1 MVKDATTRKAWLT
14 APRTLGISL
23 LVSSAVVNGL
33 PLEALAD
40 EVPGTVGISS
50 VPQETASVK
59 ASAEAVTPIAVVTDS
74 GKGTR
79 GLGLGRRENS
89 STLPQPR
96 RPTLQRGLI
105 SHSTENRYSNV
116 SSVAELTS
124 KEEDIDT
131 NKVQGTVATPPTTT
145 LEVTPVEA
153 SAVAPTLSDV
163 TSVTELSSAQEDIN
177 ANEPMSQTTNVSQL
191 RDVSPGDWAYE
202 ALRSL
207 VERYGCIA
215 GYPDGTFRGNRA
227 TSRYEFAAGLN
238 ACLQQIERLIAN
250 GAEGLATRK
259 DLETLQRLV
268 EEFKPEL
275 ATLGRR
281 LDKLEGRTAFVED
294 HQFSTTTKL
303 NGLAWFNLTGATAGR
318 DVRVEAIN
326 AASPDVR
333 FAGRGADGK
342 PLVQKVGNP
351 SVTFSTLTWLTFNTS
366 FTGKDL
372 LVTQLAAGNGLS
384 PANQFASA
392 GLFNSFG
399 VPFLD
404 QTAGPNNGVAEVVI
418 HDLFY
423 QFPIG
428 NRVQL
433 VVGPRV
439 NWHRFFDAN
448 AFNFFLTGTSSFN
461 SNGTTVYDPIDRG
474 SGVVALMNINK
485 QFDLHLGYLGEN
497 NEFLPAQFGF
507 NTSSD
512 PKKGLFSGTNVIT
525 AELTYKPSDTA
536 NIRLTY
542 SRITLDNNGGVV
554 SGEPIYGVADDSQGG
569 RIKPATVDAF
579 SVNFDWLFTPQFG
592 VFGRYGYATTE
603 IDPSTPGRAGGNIN
617 SQAFQVGLGF
627 RDLGKEG
634 ALATL
639 SFLVPF
645 DVIDGRKFLVAG
657 GGNGGTQYEFEATY
671 FYPLTNNIAI
681 VPAFYL
687 IANPNNFDNNPT
699 IYVGNLR
706 AQFSF

>member
-1 MVKDATTRKAWLT
+1 MVKDATTRKAWIT
-14 APRTLGISL
+14 APRTLWVSL
-23 LVSSAVVNGL
+23 LVSSAVNGL

-40 EVPGTVGISS
+40 EVPGPVGIYPL
-50 VPQETASVK
+50 PQETDSVK
-59 ASAEAVTPIAVVTDS
+59 ASAEAVTPIEVVTDS
-74 GKGTR
+74 GKGVR
-79 GLGLGRRENS
+79 GLGLGASSLPEKENQEPKGSGETANLNFSQAERSPVSSDLKNS
-89 STLPQPR
+89 SPIAIP
-96 RPTLQRGLI
+96 
-105 SHSTENRYSNV
+105 STTAV
-116 SSVAELTS
+116 
-124 KEEDIDT
+124 
-131 NKVQGTVATPPTTT
+131 
-145 LEVTPVEA
+145 EVTPVDA
-153 SAVAPTLSDV
+153 SAEAPTLGDV
-163 TSVTELSSAQEDIN
+163 TSVTEFSSAQEDIN
-177 ANEPMSQTTNVSQL
+177 TNDPMSQITNVSQL

-275 ATLGRR
+275 ASLGTR
-281 LDKLEGRTAFVED
+281 LDKLEDRTAFVEE

-303 NGLAWFNLTGATAGR
+303 NGLAWFNLTGATASR
-318 DVRVEAIN
+318 DLRVEAIN

-342 PLVQKVGNP
+342 PLVQEVGNP
-351 SVTFSTLTWLTFNTS
+351 QITFSTLTWLTFNTS

-399 VPFLD
+399 VPFFD

-448 AFNFFLTGTSSFN
+448 AFNFFLTGTGSFN

-579 SVNFDWLFTPQFG
+579 GVNFDWLFTPQFG

-617 SQAFQVGLGF
+617 SQAFQFGLGF

>member
-1 MVKDATTRKAWLT
+1 MVKDATTRKAWIT
-14 APRTLGISL
+14 APRTLWVSL
-23 LVSSAVVNGL
+23 LVSSAVNGL

-40 EVPGTVGISS
+40 EVPGPVGIYPI
-50 VPQETASVK
+50 PQETDSVNAST
-59 ASAEAVTPIAVVTDS
+59 EAVTLIEVVTDS

-79 GLGLGRRENS
+79 GLGLGASSLPEKENQEPKGSGETANLNVSQAWRSPVSSDLQNS
-89 STLPQPR
+89 SPIAIP
-96 RPTLQRGLI
+96 
-105 SHSTENRYSNV
+105 STTAV
-116 SSVAELTS
+116 
-124 KEEDIDT
+124 
-131 NKVQGTVATPPTTT
+131 
-145 LEVTPVEA
+145 EVTPVEA
-153 SAVAPTLSDV
+153 SAEAPPLGDV
-163 TSVTELSSAQEDIN
+163 TSVTEFSSAQEDIN
-177 ANEPMSQTTNVSQL
+177 TNDPMSQITNVSQL

-275 ATLGRR
+275 ATLGTR
-281 LDKLEGRTAFVED
+281 LDKLEDRTAFVED

-303 NGLAWFNLTGATAGR
+303 NGLAWFNLTGATASR
-318 DVRVEAIN
+318 DLRVEAIN

-342 PLVQKVGNP
+342 PLVQEVGNP
-351 SVTFSTLTWLTFNTS
+351 QITFSTLTWLTFNTS

-399 VPFLD
+399 VPFFD

-448 AFNFFLTGTSSFN
+448 AFNFFLTGTGSFN

-579 SVNFDWLFTPQFG
+579 GVNFDWLFTPQFG

-617 SQAFQVGLGF
+617 SQAFQFGLGF

>member
-1 MVKDATTRKAWLT
+1 MVKDATTRKAWIT
-14 APRTLGISL
+14 APRTLWVSL
-23 LVSSAVVNGL
+23 LVSSAVNGL

-40 EVPGTVGISS
+40 EVPGPIGIYPI
-50 VPQETASVK
+50 PQATDSVK
-59 ASAEAVTPIAVVTDS
+59 ESAEVLTPIEVVTDS

-79 GLGLGRRENS
+79 GLGLGASSLPEKENQEPKGSGETANLNFSQAERSPVSSDLKNS
-89 STLPQPR
+89 SP
-96 RPTLQRGLI
+96 I
-105 SHSTENRYSNV
+105 
-116 SSVAELTS
+116 
-124 KEEDIDT
+124 
-131 NKVQGTVATPPTTT
+131 ATPPTTT
-145 LEVTPVEA
+145 LEATPVDA
-153 SAVAPTLSDV
+153 SAEAPTLGDV
-163 TSVTELSSAQEDIN
+163 TSVTEFSSAQEDIN
-177 ANEPMSQTTNVSQL
+177 TNDPMSQITNVSQL

-275 ATLGRR
+275 ATLGTR
-281 LDKLEGRTAFVED
+281 LDKLEDRTAFVED

-303 NGLAWFNLTGATAGR
+303 NGLAWFNLTGATASR
-318 DVRVEAIN
+318 DLRVEAIN

-342 PLVQKVGNP
+342 PLVQEVGNP

-399 VPFLD
+399 VPFFD

-448 AFNFFLTGTSSFN
+448 AFNFFLTGTGSFN

-554 SGEPIYGVADDSQGG
+554 SGEPIYGVADDSLGG

-579 SVNFDWLFTPQFG
+579 GVNFDWLFTPQFG

-617 SQAFQVGLGF
+617 SQAFQFGLGF

>member
-14 APRTLGISL
+14 APRTLGVSL

-40 EVPGTVGISS
+40 EVPGTVGVSS
-50 VPQETASVK
+50 LPQKMASVK
-59 ASAEAVTPIAVVTDS
+59 ASAEALTPIAVLTDS
-74 GKGTR
+74 GKGVR
-79 GLGLGRRENS
+79 GWGLGASSVREKENQEPKGSGETANLNVSEAWRSPVSSDLQNS
-89 STLPQPR
+89 SP
-96 RPTLQRGLI
+96 I
-105 SHSTENRYSNV
+105 
-116 SSVAELTS
+116 
-124 KEEDIDT
+124 
-131 NKVQGTVATPPTTT
+131 ATPPTTT
-145 LEVTPVEA
+145 LEATPVEA
-153 SAVAPTLSDV
+153 SAEAPTLSDV
-163 TSVTELSSAQEDIN
+163 TSVTEFSSAQEDIN
-177 ANEPMSQTTNVSQL
+177 ANEPMSQITNVSQL

-275 ATLGRR
+275 ATLGTR

-342 PLVQKVGNP
+342 PLVQEVGNP

-399 VPFLD
+399 VPFFD

-439 NWHRFFDAN
+439 NWHRYFDAN
-448 AFNFFLTGTSSFN
+448 AFSFFLTGTGSFN

-525 AELTYKPSDTA
+525 AELSYKPSDTA

-617 SQAFQVGLGF
+617 SQAFQFGLGF

-657 GGNGGTQYEFEATY
+657 GGNGGTQYEIEATY